1 MEPHYHRKIIFLTN
15 QGWNYDTK
23 KSVDQHFLK
32 FDWLALFDIKKK
44 KNLWSIQ
51 PYLPNFRI
59 KKEKKVHGGLG
70 CMKSNNKEFKEKLIL
85 YLY

>member
-44 KNLWSIQ
+44 KSMINSTLLAQ
-51 PYLPNFRI
+51 L
-59 KKEKKVHGGLG
+59 
-70 CMKSNNKEFKEKLIL
+70 SN
-85 YLY
+85 

>member
-44 KNLWSIQ
+44 KIYDQFNLTC
-51 PYLPNFRI
+51 PTFEL
-59 KKEKKVHGGLG
+59 KKKKRFMVDWDVW
-70 CMKSNNKEFKEKLIL
+70 NLITRSL
-85 YLY
+85 KKN